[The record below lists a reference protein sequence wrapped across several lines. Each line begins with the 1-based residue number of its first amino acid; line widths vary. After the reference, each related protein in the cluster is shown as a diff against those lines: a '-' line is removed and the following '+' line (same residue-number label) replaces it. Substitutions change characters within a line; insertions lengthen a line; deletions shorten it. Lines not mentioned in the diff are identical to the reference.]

1 MRLRISRHALAIWL
15 AIVCVAAKASG
26 APACGAGGAALVMV
40 IPSVHKLM
48 LSNPHYSYARLY
60 DIVAS
65 FHPDVVGVEIRQED
79 LARAG
84 DYLKRNYPRE
94 MVELAGAYRGRVFG
108 FDWLGDELA
117 GMPIPDD
124 WWAKR
129 SRIKQL
135 ERDFDASPPPADDR
149 LKQLDLKLTALSD
162 RRDAIES
169 TASPEEL
176 ASGPYDKVAA
186 DYYATTAM
194 LTRGT
199 RFALL
204 PQWYEARD
212 RHLADSVTDA
222 IRRHPGCRIIIVTGA
237 DHHGPV
243 SAAVA
248 ASGKARLVPVP

>member
-1 MRLRISRHALAIWL
+1 
-15 AIVCVAAKASG
+15 
-26 APACGAGGAALVMV
+26 MV

-60 DIVAS
+60 GIVAA
-65 FHPDVVGVEIRQED
+65 FNPDVVGVEIRQED
-79 LARAG
+79 LARPA
-84 DYLKRNYPRE
+84 DYLKHNYPRE
-94 MVELAGAYRGRVFG
+94 MVDLVGVYRGRVFG

-117 GMPIPDD
+117 GIPVPDD

-135 ERDFDASPPPADDR
+135 ERDWDASPAPSDAG
-149 LKQLDLKLTALSD
+149 LENLTLKLVALSE
-162 RRDAIES
+162 RRDALES

-186 DYYATTAM
+186 DYYATAAI

-199 RFALL
+199 KFAVL
-204 PQWYEARD
+204 PQWYALRD
-212 RHLADSVTDA
+212 RHIADRIADE
-222 IRRHPGCRIIIVTGA
+222 IRHRAGCRFAIVTGA

-243 SAAVA
+243 TAAVA
-248 ASGKARLVPVP
+248 ALAGKATLVPVP

>member
-1 MRLRISRHALAIWL
+1 
-15 AIVCVAAKASG
+15 
-26 APACGAGGAALVMV
+26 MV

-60 DIVAS
+60 HIVAS
-65 FHPDVVGVEIRQED
+65 FRPDIVGVEIRQED
-79 LARAG
+79 MARSG

-117 GMPIPDD
+117 GIPVPAD

-135 ERDFDASPPPADDR
+135 ERDWHAAPPPMDDT
-149 LKQLDLKLTALSD
+149 LKQLNRKLLALAD
-162 RRDAIES
+162 RRDVLES
-169 TASPEEL
+169 TAPPEDL
-176 ASGPYDKVAA
+176 ASGPYDQLAA
-186 DYYATTAM
+186 DYYATAAL

-199 RFALL
+199 QFALL
-204 PQWYEARD
+204 PQWYALRD
-212 RHLADSVTDA
+212 RHLADRIVAEIGD
-222 IRRHPGCRIIIVTGA
+222 HPGCRIAIVTGA

-243 SAAVA
+243 TAAVRA
-248 ASGKARLVPVP
+248 LAGKATLVPVP